1 MTLIQRFCVF
11 KVRSDQSL
19 NTLSIR
25 SVMSLRDR
33 TVICI
38 TKFKVGPQVGLG
50 LGDGGIYYAMTEAG
64 SKDRTPMFNCFF

>member
-1 MTLIQRFCVF
+1 
-11 KVRSDQSL
+11 
-19 NTLSIR
+19 
-25 SVMSLRDR
+25 MSLRDR

-64 SKDRTPMFNCFF
+64 SKDRTPMLIVRSEEHTSELQSPA